1 MKKPAG
7 KPARISVRLDNEASQ
22 KLEEAKAKGYTTSQF
37 VIEKIKNS
45 NAIDLNSLRNIMI
58 SINKI
63 QNELELE
70 EDIAVKNSIR
80 EELNNI
86 CRSLKSFQNHI

>member
-7 KPARISVRLDNEASQ
+7 QSKKISVRLDNEATQ

-45 NAIDLNSLRNIMI
+45 NVIDLNSLRNIMI
-58 SINKI
+58 SINII
-63 QNELELE
+63 QNKLEFE
-70 EDIAVKNSIR
+70 EDIEVKNSIR

-86 CRSLKSFQNHI
+86 CRSLRSFQSRI

>member
-1 MKKPAG
+1 MKKTAN
-7 KPARISVRLDNEASQ
+7 KPKKISVRLDNEASQ

-58 SINKI
+58 SINMI
-63 QNELELE
+63 QNELEE
-70 EDIAVKNSIR
+70 VKNSIR
-80 EELNNI
+80 EELHKI
-86 CRSLKSFQNHI
+86 CQSLKSFQSHI